1 MYKYATKCYG
11 KLTMDREK
19 FDSTKAQAKQYASET
34 RGRATE
40 SLRGNIEEIDFQLGD
55 LLMPPTLLTATGM
68 KLVHEG
74 SQDLSKIA
82 NVKKIRNGRLLD
94 IADGIVART
103 LNMESDAGA
112 LADVTADKLEQLL
125 VAIEAWKQ
133 DALPKSVI
141 SYLAIKNL
149 AHTILTIAASLN
161 HPGESFRTPQANK
174 LAMFLE
180 NLGAGLLLEANAY
193 EKELPDEGKH
203 DVRRKIGTA
212 SLAISIVFELSALRT
227 MTRRLD
233 KNASL

>member
-1 MYKYATKCYG
+1 MYIYAIKCYG
-11 KLTMDREK
+11 KLTMSRET
-19 FDSTKAQAKQYASET
+19 FDSTKSQAKQYVSET
-34 RGRATE
+34 RERAAE
-40 SLRGNIEEIDFQLGD
+40 SLRGNIDEIDFQFDD
-55 LLMPPTLLTATGM
+55 LLLPPTLLTATGM
-68 KLVHEG
+68 KLVYEG
-74 SQDLSKIA
+74 SQDLSKID

-103 LNMESDAGA
+103 FNMESDAGA

-125 VAIEAWKQ
+125 IAIEAWKQ

-141 SYLAIKNL
+141 GYLAVKNL
-149 AHTILTIAASLN
+149 AHTILTVATSLN

-193 EKELPDEGKH
+193 ENELPDEGKH

-212 SLAISIVFELSALRT
+212 SLAVSIVFELSALRT
-227 MTRRLD
+227 MIKRLD